1 MNIERKISRSAFLKL
16 TAAGFAAAA
25 LAACSSGGSASS
37 AASAA
42 SSTAASAGT
51 ASAGAAGTIRYGKS
65 QGPYTE
71 LFEAAI
77 VPILEKEGYT
87 VEGTDFSELLTADIA
102 LNDGDVDV
110 NVEQHTAYAENFNA
124 SYNGDLTPI
133 CPIPTVPAGIFSAT
147 HTRLDEITDGAK
159 VAVPNDA
166 SNTARAYVLLQ
177 KAGWI
182 TLDSSVD
189 LAVVTQDD
197 ITENPHNIEFTEMA
211 SLNIPSALQDFDFAV
226 ITGSIVYN
234 AGIDASTA
242 LLTEDVL
249 PQLILQVVV
258 KKDNADT
265 DWAKAIA
272 AAYHSDEFKEY
283 IDKNNNGLWYIPDEL
298 K

>member
-147 HTRLDEITDGAK
+147 HTSLGEITDGAK

-197 ITENPHNIEFTEMA
+197 ITENPHNIKFTEMA

-283 IDKNNNGLWYIPDEL
+283 MDKNNNGLWYIPDEL

>member
-42 SSTAASAGT
+42 SITAASAGT

-147 HTRLDEITDGAK
+147 HTSLDEITDGAK

-283 IDKNNNGLWYIPDEL
+283 MDKNNNGLWYIPDEL

>member
-147 HTRLDEITDGAK
+147 HTSLDEITDGAK

-272 AAYHSDEFKEY
+272 AAYHSNEFKEY
-283 IDKNNNGLWYIPDEL
+283 MDKNNNGLWYIPDEL

>member
-65 QGPYTE
+65 RGPYTE

-147 HTRLDEITDGAK
+147 HTSLDEITDGAK

-249 PQLILQVVV
+249 PQLILQVMV

-283 IDKNNNGLWYIPDEL
+283 MDKNNNGLWYIPDEL

>member
-147 HTRLDEITDGAK
+147 RTSLDEITDGAK

-249 PQLILQVVV
+249 PQLILQVMV

-272 AAYHSDEFKEY
+272 AAYHSDEFKEHM
-283 IDKNNNGLWYIPDEL
+283 DKNNNGLWYIPDEL

>member
-37 AASAA
+37 AASDA

-147 HTRLDEITDGAK
+147 HTSLDEITDGAK

-283 IDKNNNGLWYIPDEL
+283 MDKNNNGLWYIPDEL

>member
-25 LAACSSGGSASS
+25 LAACSSG
-37 AASAA
+37 
-42 SSTAASAGT
+42 GT

-147 HTRLDEITDGAK
+147 HTSLDEITDGAK

-177 KAGWI
+177 KASWI

-283 IDKNNNGLWYIPDEL
+283 MDKNNNGLWYIPDEL

>member
-37 AASAA
+37 AASVA

-147 HTRLDEITDGAK
+147 HTSLDEITDGAK

-283 IDKNNNGLWYIPDEL
+283 MDKNNNGLWYIPDEL

>member
-110 NVEQHTAYAENFNA
+110 NVEQHTAYAENFNT

-147 HTRLDEITDGAK
+147 HTSLDEITDGAK

-249 PQLILQVVV
+249 PQLILQVMV

-283 IDKNNNGLWYIPDEL
+283 MDKNNNGLWYIPDEL

>member
-147 HTRLDEITDGAK
+147 HTSLDEITDGAK

-189 LAVVTQDD
+189 LAVDTQDD

-283 IDKNNNGLWYIPDEL
+283 MDKNNNGLWYIPDEL

>member
-51 ASAGAAGTIRYGKS
+51 ASAGAAG
-65 QGPYTE
+65 TE

-147 HTRLDEITDGAK
+147 HTSLDEITDGAK

-283 IDKNNNGLWYIPDEL
+283 MDKNNNGLWYIPDEL

>member
-87 VEGTDFSELLTADIA
+87 VDGTDFSELLTADIA

-147 HTRLDEITDGAK
+147 HTSLDEITDGAK

>member
-42 SSTAASAGT
+42 SSTADSAGT

-147 HTRLDEITDGAK
+147 HTSLDEITDGAK

-283 IDKNNNGLWYIPDEL
+283 MDKNNNGLWYIPDEL